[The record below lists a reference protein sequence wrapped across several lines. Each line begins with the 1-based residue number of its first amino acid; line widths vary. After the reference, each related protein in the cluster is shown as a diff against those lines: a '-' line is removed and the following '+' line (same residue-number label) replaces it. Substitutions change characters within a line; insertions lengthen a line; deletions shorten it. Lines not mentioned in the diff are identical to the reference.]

1 MSTPPEPTT
10 GTTETGDQPGTMPS
24 STTQGKDDKPAETRT
39 GSGGGSDKN
48 WEAEAQTWKARARRW
63 EDQSKEH
70 SAALKSQQAILAKL
84 AEKAGIELDDG
95 KADPQKLA
103 EKLTASEAKAR
114 MNAVKLAVFQGAAA
128 HQGDPEALLDSSSFL
143 KRLDG
148 LDPDADDFANKV
160 NEAIKDAV
168 EKTPRFKRGEPAATG
183 QAKKTASK
191 SGTSIPGGPGAPKQ
205 YTPDEIAKMSDAE
218 YAKYRKSLGIS

>member
-1 MSTPPEPTT
+1 MATPAEPGTGADTT
-10 GTTETGDQPGTMPS
+10 VTPGTTPE
-24 STTQGKDDKPAETRT
+24 STTQDKDDKPAETRT
-39 GSGGGSDKN
+39 GSGSGSDKN

-70 SAALKSQQAILAKL
+70 SATLKSQQAILAKL

-103 EKLTASEAKAR
+103 EKLTATEAKAR
-114 MNAVKLAVFQGAAA
+114 TNAVKLAVFQGAAA
-128 HQGDPEALLDSSSFL
+128 HQGDAEALLDSSSFL
-143 KRLDG
+143 RRLDG
-148 LDPDADDFANKV
+148 LDPDADDFADKV
-160 NEAIKDAV
+160 SEAIKDAV
-168 EKTPRFKRGEPAATG
+168 EKTPRFKRGEPAAADQT
-183 QAKKTASK
+183 KKPASK

-218 YAKYRKSLGIS
+218 YAKYRKSLGIA

>member
-1 MSTPPEPTT
+1 MATPAEPGTGADTT
-10 GTTETGDQPGTMPS
+10 VTPGTTPDI
-24 STTQGKDDKPAETRT
+24 TTQDKNDKPAESRT

-70 SAALKSQQAILAKL
+70 SATLKSQQAILAKL

-103 EKLTASEAKAR
+103 EKLIATEAKAR
-114 MNAVKLAVFQGAAA
+114 TNAVKLAVFQGAAV

-148 LDPDADDFANKV
+148 LDPDADDFADKV
-160 NEAIKDAV
+160 SEAIKDAV
-168 EKTPRFKRGEPAATG
+168 EKNARFKRSEPAASDQTRKP
-183 QAKKTASK
+183 APK

-205 YTPDEIAKMSDAE
+205 YTPDEIKKMSDAE
-218 YAKYRKSLGIS
+218 YAKYRQSLGIA